1 MVKILFWH
9 AEYRGICL
17 GFLYGGEWRGGDT
30 DCHSQCAHWLRND
43 TVNKRCGVRADV
55 GSGPYGE
62 VAKGAVKE
70 SPSHG
75 FAVPAPFRQG
85 GEGTGDADCHGQFAN
100 WPRNDS
106 VFVRSRYKAGGRTGS
121 FAPTGLFWFYLHRKI
136 YISGAKE
143 EYL

>member
-1 MVKILFWH
+1 M
-9 AEYRGICL
+9 
-17 GFLYGGEWRGGDT
+17 GDT

-85 GEGTGDADCHGQFAN
+85 GRGDGGYGLPRALCALAMTGVLAIKKGC
-100 WPRNDS
+100 R
-106 VFVRSRYKAGGRTGS
+106 
-121 FAPTGLFWFYLHRKI
+121 
-136 YISGAKE
+136 
-143 EYL
+143 

>member
-1 MVKILFWH
+1 MRETQEGCPSPLKSIVFETFLRFQKLGSVVKILFWH
-9 AEYRGICL
+9 AKYRGICL
-17 GFLYGGEWRGGDT
+17 GFLYGGEWSVGDT

-85 GEGTGDADCHGQFAN
+85 GRGDGGDGLPRALCALAMTGVLAIKKGC
-100 WPRNDS
+100 R
-106 VFVRSRYKAGGRTGS
+106 
-121 FAPTGLFWFYLHRKI
+121 
-136 YISGAKE
+136 
-143 EYL
+143 